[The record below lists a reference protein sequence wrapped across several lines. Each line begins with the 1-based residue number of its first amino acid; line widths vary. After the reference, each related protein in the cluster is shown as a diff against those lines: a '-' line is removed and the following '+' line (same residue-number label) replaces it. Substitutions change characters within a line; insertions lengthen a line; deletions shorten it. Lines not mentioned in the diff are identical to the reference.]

1 MTRPG
6 RPGPREMGGPEMAKA
21 IVQHHVVDY
30 DRWLPVFTEHEA
42 VRRQH
47 GATGHSINRVVADP
61 NTIVIV
67 NDFATLEGAL
77 AFTQDSSLPDAMKRG
92 GVDGAPQVWI
102 VEEAEAKQY

>member
-1 MTRPG
+1 
-6 RPGPREMGGPEMAKA
+6 MGGPEMAKA
-21 IVQHHVVDY
+21 IVAHHVVDY

-42 VRRQH
+42 VRRRH

-67 NDFATLEGAL
+67 NDFATPEGAL
-77 AFTQDSSLPDAMKRG
+77 AFTQDPSLPEAMQRG

-102 VEEAEAKQY
+102 VDEAEARRY